1 MRRTIVASACAAL
14 LSAACATEPDHLQM
28 EPKEHV
34 FKRVGE
40 DLWWKAVA
48 VNKQGRA
55 LPKLTAMSWSTSD
68 AQVVTVDSVG
78 RVRAMGPGHATLS
91 ARLGKLVADAEV
103 EVEVVE
109 RVAVEPGELSLKAW
123 GDPKP
128 IAIRVFGPN
137 GRELKGRLP
146 MARCMD
152 EEVCR
157 ATSSEV
163 HPVDPG
169 KTTLV
174 VSAEGK
180 KVEIPVTVTGAKR
193 R

>member
-1 MRRTIVASACAAL
+1 MGRTIVASACAAL
-14 LSAACATEPDHLQM
+14 LGAACATEPDHLQM

-40 DLWWKAVA
+40 DLWWKAIA
-48 VNKQGRA
+48 VNKQGKA
-55 LPKLTAMSWSTSD
+55 LPKLTGMSWKTSD
-68 AQVVTVDSVG
+68 PQVVAVDSVG
-78 RVRAMGPGHATLS
+78 RVKAVGPGRATIT
-91 ARLGKLVADAEV
+91 ARLGKLSSDAEV

-109 RVAVEPGELSLKAW
+109 RVAVEPAELSLIAW
-123 GDPKP
+123 GDAKP

-146 MARCMD
+146 VARCLD
-152 EEVCR
+152 EDVCR
-157 ATSSEV
+157 ATGGKV

-180 KVEIPVTVTGAKR
+180 TAEIPVTVTGSKR

>member
-14 LSAACATEPDHLQM
+14 LGAACATEPDHLQM
-28 EPKEHV
+28 EPKAHV

-40 DLWWKAVA
+40 DLWWKAMA

-55 LPKLTAMSWSTSD
+55 LPKLTAMTWKTSD
-68 AQVVTVDSVG
+68 PQVATVDAVG
-78 RVRAMGPGHATLS
+78 RVKAVGPGHATVT
-91 ARLGKLVADAEV
+91 ARLGKLSADAEID
-103 EVEVVE
+103 VEVVE
-109 RVAVEPGELSLKAW
+109 GVAVEPAELSLKAW
-123 GDPKP
+123 GESKS
-128 IAIRVFGPN
+128 IAIRVLGPN
-137 GRELKGRLP
+137 GRELKGRMP
-146 MARCMD
+146 VARCLD
-152 EEVCR
+152 EDVCR
-157 ATSSEV
+157 ATGVEV

-180 KVEIPVTVTGAKR
+180 KAEIPVTVTGAKR